1 MPIHV
6 LVPVRAETPQTVLF
20 QFMFHCRCK
29 FTDHVNDFKKQINR
43 LGHSNKQTNTHTP
56 ISTTP
61 PRQHTS
67 TPAHHHATTNKQHLP
82 VHTTMRHQHK
92 ELPIHLFQRKR
103 IGVLANHRS
112 HFFWQGIDI
121 MLFLHPHDI
130 HQFRK

>member
-29 FTDHVNDFKKQINR
+29 FTDYANDLKKQTNM
-43 LGHSNKQTNTHTP
+43 LGHWNKQINKQTNK
-56 ISTTP
+56 
-61 PRQHTS
+61 Q
-67 TPAHHHATTNKQHLP
+67 TNKQINKQTNKQTNKHPWHHTKHHLP
-82 VHTTMRHQHK
+82 VDTAMRHQHK

-103 IGVLANHRS
+103 IGVLTNHRS

-121 MLFLHPHDI
+121 M
-130 HQFRK
+130 